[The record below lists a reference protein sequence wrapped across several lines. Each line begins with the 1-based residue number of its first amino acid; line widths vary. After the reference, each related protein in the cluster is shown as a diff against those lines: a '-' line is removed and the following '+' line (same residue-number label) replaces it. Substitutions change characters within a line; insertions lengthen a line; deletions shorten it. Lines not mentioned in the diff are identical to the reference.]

1 MTLKTLSV
9 LLLLT
14 LTALCT
20 AHALY
25 YYPQLPD
32 VVAMHF
38 GATGRPDAWAPKE
51 AFLKIYLLTLAFC
64 SAVFLGVAFVLSRLP
79 VSMINLPDKAYWL
92 APERKQETVD
102 FLFHY
107 FLWFAS
113 ATVLLLCD
121 VMHQAFQVHL
131 GKAEVLPHPVTSLVC
146 YLCFTALWVAGLI
159 VRFAKKRG

>member
-1 MTLKTLSV
+1 MNLKKLSV
-9 LLLLT
+9 TVLLSLS
-14 LTALCT
+14 ALCT

-32 VVAMHF
+32 IVATHF

-51 AFLKIYLLTLAFC
+51 AFLNVYLFTLAFC
-64 SAVFLGVAFVLSRLP
+64 TVIFLGISFTASRLP
-79 VSMINLPDKAYWL
+79 VSMINLPNKSYWL
-92 APERKQETVD
+92 APERKQETLD

-113 ATVLLLCD
+113 ATILLLCD

-131 GKAEVLPHPVTSLVC
+131 GRSEVLPHPVVSLAC
-146 YLCFTALWVAGLI
+146 YLGFTALWIAGLLM
-159 VRFAKKRG
+159 RFGKKRA